1 MSSELI
7 LVVEEHAA
15 TRAFL
20 ADNLTAD
27 GYQVVTAEERGR
39 ALALL
44 SNHRPKLVLA
54 DLNGDTLRLL
64 DAIRT
69 GDGLASEVN
78 LGTPMIVLSGQADE
92 LMRLRAFE
100 RGSDDVITK
109 PFSYPELRARIR
121 ALLRRTY
128 GPRHASASRVGSL
141 RVDHRTRE
149 VRVGGERVALAGKEF
164 ALLQALISDPTRV
177 FTKEELLRE
186 VWGIRVAG
194 LRTRTLDSHASR
206 LRKKL
211 TAAGAERAFVINVWG
226 VGFRLID
233 QPSASE
239 AA

>member
-7 LVVEEHAA
+7 LVVEEHRA

-27 GYQVVTAEERGR
+27 GYEVLTAENRGH

-44 SNHRPKLVLA
+44 SSHRPQLVLA
-54 DLNGDTLRLL
+54 DLNGETLRLL
-64 DAIRT
+64 DAVRT
-69 GDGLASEVN
+69 GDGLAVEVDP
-78 LGTPMIVLSGQADE
+78 GTPVIVLSAHANE

-100 RGSDDVITK
+100 RGGDDVVAK

-128 GPRHASASRVGSL
+128 EPRNASAARVGTL
-141 RVDHRTRE
+141 VLDRRRRE
-149 VRVGGERVALAGKEF
+149 VRVGGERVALAAKEF
-164 ALLQALISDPTRV
+164 GLLGVLISDPSRV

-186 VWGIRVAG
+186 VWGVRVPG

-211 TAAGAERAFVINVWG
+211 VAAGAECAYVINVWG
-226 VGFRLID
+226 IGFRLVD
-233 QPSASE
+233 EMPASE